1 MSFKGRDVRNDL
13 GRKPLE
19 SFVTSRRTGL
29 AGLVLVM
36 VGWLTAAPAEAF
48 CVRNDTG
55 APLQVEAVDGTTVFK
70 ATVDNNKKACCSP
83 KDAACALTKAE
94 VMLSITASEGD
105 AACDVSVDPK
115 GNVNVTGKPDS
126 LKCKANKAGSTMD
139 WASG

>member
-1 MSFKGRDVRNDL
+1 MQSSVI
-13 GRKPLE
+13 
-19 SFVTSRRTGL
+19 SRRTGL

-36 VGWLTAAPAEAF
+36 VSWLTAMPAEAF

-55 APLQVEAVDGTTVFK
+55 APILVEAVDGMTVFK

-83 KDAACALTKAE
+83 KDAACALTKAD
-94 VMLSITASEGD
+94 VMLSITAADSD

-115 GNVNVTGKPDS
+115 GNVNVTGKPDA